1 MIDIICDDIDKAIA
15 SEAYISALSLALTL
29 PDWCGKA
36 EYPNEQTTKRYKK
49 WYSEYIGKYETY
61 EGSEGLYLSED
72 IVYNLRNNLLH
83 QGSLTCQNDKK
94 KEIKID
100 KFTLLFNEDT
110 FLGNTSSIYRD
121 TKTGAPK
128 YKEFEVNA
136 LNLIM
141 KLKQCARAYYNDNKE
156 KFDFLNIKIV
166 K

>member
-36 EYPNEQTTKRYKK
+36 EYPNDGPTSRYKK
-49 WYSEYIGKYETY
+49 WYSKNVGRYETF
-61 EGSEGLYLSED
+61 EGNEGVYLSAD
-72 IVYNLRNNLLH
+72 VVYSLRNNLLH
-83 QGSLTCQNDKK
+83 QGSLTCQNDN
-94 KEIKID
+94 KID
-100 KFTLLFNEDT
+100 KFTLFFNKS
-110 FLGNTSSIYRD
+110 LLIGNISSIYYD
-121 TKTGAPK
+121 TKTGVPK

-141 KLKQCARAYYNDNKE
+141 KLKQCARAYYIDNKE